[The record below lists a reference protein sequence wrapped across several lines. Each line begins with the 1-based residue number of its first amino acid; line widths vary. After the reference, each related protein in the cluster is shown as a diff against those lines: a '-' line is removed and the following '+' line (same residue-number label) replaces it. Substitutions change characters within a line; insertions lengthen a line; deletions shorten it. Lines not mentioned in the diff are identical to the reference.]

1 MKWTKSE
8 KKVSDLVKYDA
19 RFKVID
25 QNSYE
30 RLKKSIIEIGIIE
43 PLIINTNNV
52 IIDGNSR
59 LDCLLEL
66 KVEKV
71 ICMIPERELTEK
83 EHARAYIRKNK
94 NIAGIDDYDVLRQ
107 NFTQEEIDEYGID
120 IEIPDNFVEEE
131 KVITKK
137 YPYEIFCNSEEEKK
151 EIKDLIS
158 AVETFLGKK
167 INKILAKV

>member
-1 MKWTKSE
+1 MKWIKSE

-19 RFKVID
+19 GFKVID

-94 NIAGIDDYDVLRQ
+94 NIAGIDDYDVL
-107 NFTQEEIDEYGID
+107 
-120 IEIPDNFVEEE
+120 
-131 KVITKK
+131 
-137 YPYEIFCNSEEEKK
+137 
-151 EIKDLIS
+151 S
-158 AVETFLGKK
+158 ACGPWVP
-167 INKILAKV
+167 